1 MEIKIEIIKQRGEEI
16 RNIKIKGVDHNN
28 ELEVQIVN
36 NILSKYISDVGKEV
50 GRIVT
55 NIEFETLSQE
65 KQKS

>member
-1 MEIKIEIIKQRGEEI
+1 MEIKIEIIKQKGEEI
-16 RNIKIKGVDHNN
+16 RNIKIKEVDYNN
-28 ELEVQIVN
+28 KLEVQIVN
-36 NILSKYISDVGKEV
+36 NILSKYISDVEKEV

>member
-16 RNIKIKGVDHNN
+16 RNIKIKGVDYNN
-28 ELEVQIVN
+28 KLEVQIVN
-36 NILSKYISDVGKEV
+36 NILSKYISDVEKEV